1 MNDHEIKILTDR
13 LIPVPRELRFSE
25 GEDFLLKDGA
35 VFNVCVQ
42 DTSGVEEKINSWSAL
57 FWNIKPALTLSSCPL
72 PENKSACGD

>member
-35 VFNVCVQ
+35 VFNV
-42 DTSGVEEKINSWSAL
+42 
-57 FWNIKPALTLSSCPL
+57 P
-72 PENKSACGD
+72 